1 MKLLP
6 TGSRAAA
13 GAICVLGLLAYHNSF
28 GNSFH
33 YDDSHSI
40 VDNFHVRS
48 LDNVPRFFYDPG
60 MFSIMPQARMYR
72 PVLLVTYALNYA
84 VGEYDLFGYHLVNL
98 LLHLV
103 NAWLVWL
110 LAAALLSQ
118 RRGGMSGHCPAN
130 TLPADAACV
139 SDSTLAALLFTVHPV
154 LSEPVNYISS
164 RSSLLATLFF
174 LLAFLLLAQA
184 ARYGP
189 SRRHHVLLAVFC
201 LAGLGSKSI
210 AITFAAVGAVY
221 LVTCRPRFKPWTL
234 LIAPSVASVAYVVG
248 TREIVGKALGQ
259 PTRPLIEQWATQLK
273 AFVFYIRTSVMP
285 VQLSVEPQFSVSGPG
300 DSHVIAAGL
309 ALLSLAVVLLC
320 LRGRSGPVAL
330 AAAWT
335 ALTLLPSSLVP
346 LHVLVNEHRLFTHG
360 WRVYRRGRGGRRERA
375 LAAANE
381 NRSGGSGAV
390 HRSHGPAEYRLD
402 QRGVRVGRRGREGPA
417 HGQASDQPG

>member
-1 MKLLP
+1 
-6 TGSRAAA
+6 
-13 GAICVLGLLAYHNSF
+13 LAYHNSF

-33 YDDSHSI
+33 DDDSHSI
-40 VDNFHVRS
+40 VDNLHVRS
-48 LDNVPRFFYDPG
+48 LDNVPRFFFEPG
-60 MFSIMPQARMYR
+60 TFSIMPQARMYR
-72 PVLLVTYALNYA
+72 PVLLVSYALNYA
-84 VGEYDLFGYHLVNL
+84 VGEYDVFGYHLVNL
-98 LLHLV
+98 VIHLA

-110 LAAALLSQ
+110 LAGALLSQ
-118 RRGGMSGHCPAN
+118 RPGASVYNTPTD
-130 TLPADAACV
+130 TLPSDDDYL

-154 LSEPVNYISS
+154 MSEPVNYISS
-164 RSSLLATLFF
+164 RSSLLATFFF

-210 AITFAAVGAVY
+210 AITFAAVGAVF